1 MRILIAGAGAVGTHL
16 AKLLGQENHD
26 ITLID
31 ADRERL
37 AIIRENTDILTCTG
51 NCTSLRDLSE
61 AGAGATDLYIGV
73 TTEESKNIISCMLA
87 SSIGAKRTLARIDNY
102 EYLLPRNREFFEK
115 LGIHSMIY
123 PELIAAREI
132 ALALKT
138 PWVRLWWELCNGIV
152 ILAAARVRDNAP
164 VVNRFLYDLPQA
176 NKRFHL
182 VAIKRDAQ
190 TIIPKG
196 SDRILSGDI
205 LYFTT
210 LRRYVDSLPE
220 MFGKRSFEAR
230 KIMFMGAS
238 RITMRTIELLPQNI
252 AIKVIERDRE
262 RAAMLAEMAPPN
274 VTVFVED
281 GRNTEF
287 LLRENISD
295 SDAFL
300 ALTGDS
306 ETNILGCM
314 MAKQYGVRRTV
325 AEVEN
330 IDYISMAER
339 FDIGTVIN
347 KKLIAASKIYEL
359 LLKADASNIKS
370 LTVAGASVG
379 EVVAKPGSKVTGKLI
394 RNLNLPPDITFGA
407 LIRNGE
413 PILVDGDTLIEP
425 YDQVVVFF
433 LSKSLKSIEKLFN
446 G

>member
-1 MRILIAGAGAVGTHL
+1 MKILVAGAGEVGTHL

-31 ADRERL
+31 ANKERL
-37 AIIRENTDILTCTG
+37 AIIGDNTDILTCVG
-51 NCTSLRDLSE
+51 NCTSLKDLTE
-61 AGAGATDLYIGV
+61 AGAANTDLYIGV
-73 TTEESKNIISCMLA
+73 TPEESKNITSCMLA
-87 SSIGAKRTLARIDNY
+87 SNLGAKRTLARIDNY
-102 EYLLPRNREFFEK
+102 EYLLPKNKEFFEK

-132 ALALKT
+132 AMSLKT
-138 PWVRLWWELCNGIV
+138 PWARFWWELCNGTV
-152 ILAAARVRDNAP
+152 ILAAAKVRENAP
-164 VVNRFLYDLPQA
+164 IINTYLSDLAQT
-176 NKRFHL
+176 NKRFHM
-182 VAIKRDAQ
+182 VAIKRNSE
-190 TIIPKG
+190 TLIPRG
-196 SDRILSGDI
+196 SDQILSEDI

-210 LRRYVDSLPE
+210 LRRHIDSLPE
-220 MFGKRSFEAR
+220 LFGKRPFEAK
-230 KIMFMGAS
+230 KIIFMGGS
-238 RITMRTIELLPQNI
+238 RITMRTIQLLPQNTT
-252 AIKVIERDRE
+252 IKIIERDRE
-262 RAAMLAEMAPPN
+262 RAQMLVEMAPSN

-287 LLRENISD
+287 LLREGIAD
-295 SDAFL
+295 TDAFI
-300 ALTGDS
+300 ALTGNS
-306 ETNILGCM
+306 EANILGCI
-314 MAKQYGVRRTV
+314 MAKQYGVKRTV

-370 LTVAGASVG
+370 LTIADANVG
-379 EVVAKPGSKVTGKLI
+379 EVIAKPNSKVTKKLI

-413 PILVDGDTLIEP
+413 PMLVDGDTLIEP

-433 LSKSLKSIEKLFN
+433 LSRSLKSIEKLFN
-446 G
+446 